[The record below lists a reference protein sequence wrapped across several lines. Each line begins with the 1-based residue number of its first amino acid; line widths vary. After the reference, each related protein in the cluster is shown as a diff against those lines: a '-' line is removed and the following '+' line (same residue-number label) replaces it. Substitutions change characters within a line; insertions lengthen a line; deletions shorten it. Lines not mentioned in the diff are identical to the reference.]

1 MLFPNKYDLG
11 ICILHILY
19 YHIVPSHGAVIE
31 WYKGSRLRPY
41 LEMLEQTEKEDF
53 LNELLEKIKQNF
65 PIQADNSIILKMP
78 RLFFI
83 AHK

>member
-1 MLFPNKYDLG
+1 MHIAY
-11 ICILHILY
+11 IILSY

-31 WYKGSRLRPY
+31 WYKGSGLRPY